1 MPVAEQVISA
11 TTQRAARN
19 AVVRAVAEVLGKVAT
34 LAWTVAAA
42 RMLPADDFGAVFYAL
57 TIMLVLTS
65 LAAWGFDSG
74 LTRRGSAVP
83 ESLPRLFRATQVWKS
98 ALSVPLLLAAGLLL
112 AGVPAVGS
120 WMVLAL
126 MLAAGLPEL
135 WSQTIRTA
143 AACRQVSAGVST
155 ALVVQRVATAAAVLA
170 ALGAGTGAEGV
181 AAGFLAGTVV
191 GWLAHVLAARRLDVR
206 QPLRGL
212 ERADL
217 AAAVR
222 ETVLLG
228 VSGLVLM
235 LLFRVDVL
243 ILGQLEGAGSVAVYT
258 VAYRLL
264 ETVLFVTYA
273 INAAVLPVLSATRS
287 RETRLL
293 GCERAI
299 AVGGFVYL
307 PFVAVA
313 LTEGEDVID
322 LLFGATYA
330 GPAAPVLAW
339 LAPAAMLLA
348 LASFTDSLL
357 HVLGRH
363 RALLASSS
371 VALGVNVA
379 LNFALIPV
387 LGATGAA
394 VATTLSYLVQAV
406 VVLTFLQRAGERPR
420 VLSPLLSPGAASL
433 VLVALLVLLHLPV
446 LVELV
451 VGAMVYLG
459 AWLLLV
465 RRFAP
470 EQQQVLVGLVRR
482 RRVAA

>member
-1 MPVAEQVISA
+1 MAEQVISD

-98 ALSVPLLLAAGLLL
+98 ALSVPLLVAAGLLL

-120 WMVLAL
+120 WTVLAL

-170 ALGAGTGAEGV
+170 ALGADTGAEGV

-206 QPLRGL
+206 QPLRDLG
-212 ERADL
+212 RGDL

-222 ETVLLG
+222 ETVLVG

-243 ILGQLEGAGSVAVYT
+243 ILGHLEGAGSVAVYT

-307 PFVAVA
+307 PF
-313 LTEGEDVID
+313 
-322 LLFGATYA
+322 GATYA
-330 GPAAPVLAW
+330 ASAAPVLAW

-348 LASFTDSLL
+348 LASFSDSLL

-371 VALGVNVA
+371 AALGVNVA
-379 LNFALIPV
+379 LNLALIPV

-394 VATTLSYLVQAV
+394 LATTLSYLVQAV
-406 VVLTFLQRAGERPR
+406 VVLGFLQRVGERPR
-420 VLSPLLSPGAASL
+420 VLSPLLSSGAASV

-451 VGAMVYLG
+451 AGAVVYLG

-482 RRVAA
+482 RGDAA

>member
-1 MPVAEQVISA
+1 MAEQVISA
-11 TTQRAARN
+11 TTHRAARN

-34 LAWTVAAA
+34 LAWTVGAA
-42 RMLPADDFGAVFYAL
+42 RMLSADDFGAVFYAL

-83 ESLPRLFRATQVWKS
+83 ESLPRLFRATQLWKTGL
-98 ALSVPLLLAAGLLL
+98 AVPVLLVAGLLL

-120 WMVLAL
+120 WPVLAL

-143 AACRQVSAGVST
+143 AACRQVSAGVSSS
-155 ALVVQRVATAAAVLA
+155 LVVQRVATAAAVLG

-191 GWLAHVLAARRLDVR
+191 GWLAHVVAARRLDVR

-217 AAAVR
+217 AAAVH
-222 ETVLLG
+222 ETVLVG

-243 ILGQLEGAGSVAVYT
+243 ILGQLEGAEAVAVYT
-258 VAYRLL
+258 VAYRIL

-273 INAAVLPVLSATRS
+273 INSAVLPVLSSTASSATR
-287 RETRLL
+287 RL
-293 GCERAI
+293 GVERAI

-307 PFVAVA
+307 PFVAVSVM
-313 LTEGEDVID
+313 EGRDVID
-322 LLFGATYA
+322 LLFGPTYA
-330 GPAAPVLAW
+330 DAAAPVLAW
-339 LAPAAMLLA
+339 LAPAALLLA
-348 LASFTDSLL
+348 VASFTDSLL

-371 VALGVNVA
+371 VALVLNVA
-379 LNFALIPV
+379 LNLALIPV

-394 VATTLSYLVQAV
+394 LSTTASYLVQAAA
-406 VVLTFLQRAGERPR
+406 VLVFLERAGERPS
-420 VLSPLLSPGAASL
+420 VLRPLLSASGASL
-433 VLVALLVLLHLPV
+433 VLVAGLALIHLPV
-446 LVELV
+446 LAELL
-451 VGAMVYLG
+451 VGAAAYLA

-465 RRFAP
+465 RRLAP
-470 EQQQVLVGLVRR
+470 EQQQVLVGLLR
-482 RRVAA
+482 RRVA